1 MENRFKELC
10 AIEPSLASLE
20 PIKHDSKETL
30 LEYQIKCEILRID
43 IYLIGIGNKRLT
55 KKDYDFLENY
65 LIPKD

>member
-10 AIEPSLASLE
+10 AIEPCLASLE
-20 PIKHDSKETL
+20 PIKYDGKEKL
-30 LEYQIKCEILRID
+30 SEYMIKLEILRID
-43 IYLIGIGNKRLT
+43 IYLLGMGNPRLT